1 MLITKCFL
9 EPITKVLNEG
19 DGVANQSD
27 GYKRMEKTKWHTL
40 VGSTIVVVS
49 STLLYINALLW
60 FTIGG
65 LFQSSPWLSIL
76 VFGINLGSILNN
88 IGMVVLSGVLK
99 NTSISAV
106 ARAFTSARASPKK
119 QSLVEVEAPFEFNSN
134 AYNEPSSVAIPSV
147 VAA

>member
-1 MLITKCFL
+1 
-9 EPITKVLNEG
+9 VLNEG

-49 STLLYINALLW
+49 STVLYIN
-60 FTIGG
+60 G
-65 LFQSSPWLSIL
+65 LFSFTMGGSFNKSPWLSVV

-99 NTSISAV
+99 NASISAV
-106 ARAFTSARASPKK
+106 AKSFTSARNASKK
-119 QSLVEVEAPFEFNSN
+119 ESFVEVEASFEFNSN